1 MKKMFNFRERSQVE
15 KFSLYFS
22 IFRFVC
28 AIVLA
33 LVLTLILM
41 VSTTSSPLE
50 AIKNL
55 FIGPLTTMRRF
66 STVLETAIPLTFS
79 GLAICLMFTAKQFN
93 LAVEGGFYLGALT
106 AAIVVINLNLPPVL
120 AIIIAMI
127 CAMVVSAFV
136 CLIPS
141 YFSIKWEASE
151 LVISLMLNYVCLYI
165 GLYIFN
171 HTIKD
176 TNSAYQASTPFPE
189 GISLGRLIPK
199 SRLHGGLFIVLVVVV
214 ITAILLYRTK
224 WGYSLRVV
232 GNNEKFGRYA
242 GMGTAGIILSSQ
254 LLGGSIAGLG
264 GATEMIGMYQRFQ
277 WSTLPGFG
285 FDGVVLNI
293 LARGNPL
300 FIPVAA
306 FAISYL
312 RVGADYM
319 YRQSDIAS
327 EIVSII
333 EALIIIFVAS
343 DAFLAKYKQ
352 KILIKI
358 CTRQFE
364 KKGKKEQR
372 RDGAKFD
379 NNEVKHG

>member
-1 MKKMFNFRERSQVE
+1 MFNFRERSQVE

-22 IFRFVC
+22 IFRFIC
-28 AIVLA
+28 AIALA
-33 LVLTLILM
+33 LLLTLILM
-41 VSTTSSPLE
+41 VSSTSSPLE

-55 FIGPLTTMRRF
+55 FVGPITTMRRF

-106 AAIVVINLNLPPVL
+106 SAIVVINLELPAFLSVVV
-120 AIIIAMI
+120 AMI
-127 CAMVVSAFV
+127 CAMIVSAII

-151 LVISLMLNYVCLYI
+151 LVISLMLNYVCLYV

-171 HTIKD
+171 NTIKD
-176 TNSAYQASTPFPE
+176 TNSAYQASTAFPE
-189 GISLGRLIPK
+189 GVSLGRLIPK
-199 SRLHGGLFIVLVVVV
+199 SRLHGGLFIVLIVVVF
-214 ITAILLYRTK
+214 TAILLYRTK

-232 GNNEKFGRYA
+232 GNNEKFARYA
-242 GMGTAGIILSSQ
+242 GIGTTGIILSSQ

-264 GATEMIGMYQRFQ
+264 GATEMLGMYQRFQ

-300 FIPVAA
+300 FIPLAA
-306 FAISYL
+306 FAIAYL

-358 CTRQFE
+358 CTQGLFSNKE
-364 KKGKKEQR
+364 KVNK
-372 RDGAKFD
+372 
-379 NNEVKHG
+379 NEVKHG